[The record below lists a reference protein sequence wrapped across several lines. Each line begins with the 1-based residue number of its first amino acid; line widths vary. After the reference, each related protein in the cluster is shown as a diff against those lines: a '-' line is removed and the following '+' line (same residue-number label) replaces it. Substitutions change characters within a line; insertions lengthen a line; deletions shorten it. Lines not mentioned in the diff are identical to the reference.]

1 MSADPQK
8 EIRQISIGARTLAIA
23 FIVVLDY
30 LNLRLALMIN
40 SFGVIF
46 RDLLGGK
53 PLPSFTQFILANE
66 LLFVTL
72 ALAFLTGAV
81 CVAIFVRNHLI
92 ALLSLSA
99 ILLAIGIQLILTLS
113 GIYAPYQSI
122 LIGLSGG

>member
-1 MSADPQK
+1 MSVDPQK
-8 EIRQISIGARTLAIA
+8 EIRQISIGVRTLAIA

-30 LNLRLALMIN
+30 LNIRLALMIN
-40 SFGVIF
+40 YFGGIF
-46 RDLLGGK
+46 RDMLGDK
-53 PLPSFTQFILANE
+53 PLPALTQFIVANE

-81 CVAIFVRNHLI
+81 CVAIFVRNHII

-113 GIYAPYQSI
+113 GLYAPLQSI
-122 LIGLSGG
+122 IAGMRGD